1 MSTTLRQR
9 MHQDLQL
16 AGLVWTFFFAESE
29 LGPEDVI
36 SQLRSL
42 NRSSRHVFP

>member
-16 AGLVWTFFFAESE
+16 AGLSE
-29 LGPEDVI
+29 RGGTKKGTLVNGIKVPNPKGP
-36 SQLRSL
+36 QALR
-42 NRSSRHVFP
+42 